1 MKKQWDCVLQNLGEW
16 EGSFTHLSP
25 QGELIDDIPS
35 VISLTGVNGNQS
47 IHLVLRRYYPTA
59 PGSSELK
66 PQELAF
72 DFSAP
77 SSGALFFE
85 TGAFSEGSPYFATGT
100 LFGAE
105 FGFKESDRRMRLIQ
119 QFDSSNSQLY
129 KLTLVRERRVGTTAP
144 ERPPLALD
152 DFLGEWEG
160 EAVTL
165 YRDGRP
171 SVTANTSHQCDSAK
185 RNALWENRRTE
196 NDLVL
201 SSEKETDCPIKIAD
215 NSNQLC
221 LNFEQNSQHY
231 QILLLPD
238 GAASTCPTQ
247 IIPGYP
253 FFMEVSWLIQ
263 PSLRQRMIRTYN
275 DKGKWDSL
283 THITER
289 RIEKIEP

>member
-1 MKKQWDCVLQNLGEW
+1 MKKQWDCVLENLGEW

-25 QGELIDDIPS
+25 QGEQIDDIPS
-35 VISLTGVNGNQS
+35 VISLTGVNENQT

-77 SSGALFFE
+77 SAGALFFE
-85 TGAFSEGSPYFATGT
+85 TGAFSEGSPYFATGI

-105 FGFKESDRRMRLIQ
+105 FGFIESDRRMRLIQ
-119 QFDSSNSQLY
+119 QFDAANSQLF
-129 KLTLVRERRVGTTAP
+129 KLTLVRERRVGTTAS
-144 ERPPLALD
+144 ERPLLALN

-165 YRDGRP
+165 YLDGRP
-171 SVTANTSHQCDSAK
+171 SVTANTSLKCDRFS
-185 RNALWENRRTE
+185 ENQ
-196 NDLVL
+196 LVL
-201 SSEKETDCPIKIAD
+201 SSGEETNYPLKIAEE
-215 NSNQLC
+215 SKHLC
-221 LNFEQNSQHY
+221 LNFEHNAQQY

-247 IIPGYP
+247 ITPGNA
-253 FFMEVSWLIQ
+253 FFMEVSLLIQ
-263 PSLRQRMIRTYN
+263 PRLRQRMIRTYD

-283 THITER
+283 TLVTEQR
-289 RIEKIEP
+289 

>member
-35 VISLTGVNGNQS
+35 VISLTGMNDNQS

-77 SSGALFFE
+77 SAGALFFE
-85 TGAFSEGSPYFATGT
+85 TGAFSEGSPYFSTGI

-105 FGFKESDRRMRLIQ
+105 FGFIESDRRMRLIQ
-119 QFDSSNSQLY
+119 QFDSSGSQLY

-144 ERPPLALD
+144 ERPLLALN

-165 YRDGRP
+165 YLDGRP
-171 SVTANTSHQCDSAK
+171 SVTNKTGFKCDRQSETQ
-185 RNALWENRRTE
+185 L
-196 NDLVL
+196 LL
-201 SSEKETDCPIKIAD
+201 SSGKETDCPIKITED
-215 NSNQLC
+215 SKQLC
-221 LNFEQNSQHY
+221 LNFEQNSQQY

-238 GAASTCPTQ
+238 GAASTCPTK
-247 IIPGYP
+247 IIPGHP
-253 FFMEVSWLIQ
+253 LFMEVSWLIQ
-263 PSLRQRMIRTYN
+263 PSLRQRMIRTYDN
-275 DKGKWDSL
+275 KGKWDSL
-283 THITER
+283 TLITER
-289 RIEKIEP
+289 RINGY

>member
-1 MKKQWDCVLQNLGEW
+1 MKKQWECVLENLGEW

-35 VISLTGVNGNQS
+35 VISLTGVNENQT
-47 IHLVLRRYYPTA
+47 IHLALRRYYPTA

-85 TGAFSEGSPYFATGT
+85 MGAFSEGSPYFATGT

-119 QFDSSNSQLY
+119 QFDAANSQLF

-165 YRDGRP
+165 YPDGRP
-171 SVTANTSHQCDSAK
+171 SVTANTSLKCDRLS
-185 RNALWENRRTE
+185 ENQ
-196 NDLVL
+196 LVL
-201 SSEKETDCPIKIAD
+201 ASVQETDCPLKIAED
-215 NSNQLC
+215 SKQLR
-221 LNFEQNSQHY
+221 LNFEQNSQQY

-247 IIPGYP
+247 ITPGNA

-263 PSLRQRMIRTYN
+263 PRLRQRMIRTYD

-283 THITER
+283 TLVTEQR
-289 RIEKIEP
+289 

>member
-1 MKKQWDCVLQNLGEW
+1 VMKKQWDCVLENLGEW

-25 QGELIDDIPS
+25 QGEIIDDIPS
-35 VISLTGVNGNQS
+35 VISLTGVNENQT
-47 IHLVLRRYYPTA
+47 IHLALRRYYPTA

-77 SSGALFFE
+77 SAGALFFE
-85 TGAFSEGSPYFATGT
+85 TGAFSEGSPYFSTGT

-119 QFDSSNSQLY
+119 QFDAANSQLF

-144 ERPPLALD
+144 ERPPLALE

-165 YRDGRP
+165 YLDGRP
-171 SVTANTSHQCDSAK
+171 SVTANTSFKCDRLS
-185 RNALWENRRTE
+185 ENQ
-196 NDLVL
+196 LVL
-201 SSEKETDCPIKIAD
+201 SSGEETDYPLKIAE

-221 LNFEQNSQHY
+221 LNFEQNSQQY

-238 GAASTCPTQ
+238 GAASTCPIQ
-247 IIPGYP
+247 ITPGHP

-263 PSLRQRMIRTYN
+263 PRLRQRMIRTYD

-283 THITER
+283 TLVTEQR
-289 RIEKIEP
+289 

>member
-1 MKKQWDCVLQNLGEW
+1 MRNQWDCVLQNLGEW

-25 QGELIDDIPS
+25 QGELIDDIAS
-35 VISLTGVNGNQS
+35 VISLTGVNDNQS

-77 SSGALFFE
+77 SAGALFFE
-85 TGAFSEGSPYFATGT
+85 TGAFSEGSPYFATGI

-105 FGFKESDRRMRLIQ
+105 FGFIESDRRMRLIQ
-119 QFDSSNSQLY
+119 QFDSSNSQLF

-171 SVTANTSHQCDSAK
+171 SVTGNTRVKCD
-185 RNALWENRRTE
+185 RINQNHL
-196 NDLVL
+196 LL
-201 SSEKETDCPIKIAD
+201 SSDKETNCQLKIAE
-215 NSNQLC
+215 NGNQSC
-221 LNFEQNSQHY
+221 LNFEQNSQQY

-247 IIPGYP
+247 ITPGHP

-263 PSLRQRMIRTYN
+263 PNFRQRMIRTYDDN
-275 DKGKWDSL
+275 GKWDSL
-283 THITER
+283 TLVTER
-289 RIEKIEP
+289 QIKI